1 MPLPPL
7 LLPNSSLSLLESQH
21 RPGET
26 LRKGELYTR
35 WMGDNQV
42 VEFIDSIWKRDA
54 SLGGEMTAGIKNS
67 EKSESS

>member
-7 LLPNSSLSLLESQH
+7 FLPNSSSSLLESQP

-26 LRKGELYTR
+26 LRKVELYTS

-42 VEFIDSIWKRDA
+42 VEFIDSIWKGDA
-54 SLGGEMTAGIKNS
+54 SLGDEMTAGIKNS